1 MCRAASFVVTKDKV
15 YWSETIDSH
24 EDIIKEC
31 NLHEGD
37 RINFV
42 RVEIVPPYG
51 NYRLPISKWE
61 FVVDQDIIPDWFDKK
76 EQEVRCRKAL
86 KDWYKVHVIKD
97 GRHYLTGNIS
107 RIILGGE
114 VEIDGQKGGI
124 CQFYDSSKG
133 TISNQ
138 KGGICQFYDSSKGT
152 VSNQIGGDCK
162 FYDSSRGTVSN
173 QSGGYCEFNSSSK
186 GTVSGQIGGICKF
199 HNSSKGTVSDQSG
212 GYCAFYDSSKKVEV

>member
-15 YWSETIDSH
+15 CWSLTNDSH
-24 EDIIKEC
+24 EDVIKEF

-61 FVVDQDIIPDWFDKK
+61 FVVDQDIIPGWFDKK

-86 KDWYKVHVIKD
+86 KDWYKVHVIKS
-97 GRHYLTGNIS
+97 GKHYLTGNIS

-114 VEIDGQKGGI
+114 VEIDSQTGGY
-124 CQFYDSSKG
+124 CEFYGNTKG
-133 TISNQ
+133 TVSNQ
-138 KGGICQFYDSSKGT
+138 SGGYCWFRNSSKGT

-186 GTVSGQIGGICKF
+186 GTVSGQIGGICAF
-199 HNSSKGTVSDQSG
+199 YSSSKGTISNQSG
-212 GYCAFYDSSKKVEV
+212 GDCAFYDSSKEVEA